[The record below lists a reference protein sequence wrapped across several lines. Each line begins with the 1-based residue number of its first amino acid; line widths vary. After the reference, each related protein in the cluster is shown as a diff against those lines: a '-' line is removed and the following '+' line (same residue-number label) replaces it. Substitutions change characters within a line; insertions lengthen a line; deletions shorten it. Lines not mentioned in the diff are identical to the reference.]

1 MATYEKTPTWDRV
14 NLIFTLPLAAAT
26 LLTLKEFI
34 TQEFLDAEASLFNGS
49 SLARKALLRHLDNAG
64 WKIAAGSIHAVG
76 ANDAFIMS
84 LPYVDLDNEAT
95 RPSGANV
102 VSFGVQLR
110 EPAVTDPPLYLP
122 RTDADKVLIYSA
134 LGTSIAINFEMEA

>member
-1 MATYEKTPTWDRV
+1 MATYEKSATWDRV
-14 NLIFTLPLAAAT
+14 NLIFSLPLAADT
-26 LLTLKEFI
+26 LYTLREFI
-34 TQEFLDAEASLFNGS
+34 TQELTDAKAQLFNNDNV
-49 SLARKALLRHLDNAG
+49 ALNSMLRHLADSG
-64 WKIAAGSIHAVG
+64 WKIAKGSIHAVG

-110 EPAVTDPPLYLP
+110 EPTVVDPPLYLS
-122 RTDADKVLIYSA
+122 RIDADKVLIYSL
-134 LGTSIAINFEMEA
+134 LGTSISINLEMEA